1 MYEKEKKLKK
11 RIVKRKEVDGKVKK
25 EKKSCI
31 YFKKDLSS

>member
-25 EKKSCI
+25 EKKI
-31 YFKKDLSS
+31 MYLL

>member
-25 EKKSCI
+25 EKK
-31 YFKKDLSS
+31 FMHLL